1 PDSFRFTDKEWDALT
16 GLIYFGARYYDAELG
31 TWLSV
36 DPLALW
42 GDDGSLSPF
51 DLNATAY
58 VGGRVTIAVD
68 EFGFEGRYKLFGALR
83 AIGGIAQ
90 AAVGGALIMSGAGT
104 GVGAYLVYR
113 GADNLV
119 AGVDGFVNNR
129 PGQGITSRG
138 VAYAAELAGAEHG
151 AAQRLGGY

>member
-1 PDSFRFTDKEWDALT
+1 SFRFTDKEWDELT

-31 TWLSV
+31 TWISV

-68 EFGFEGRYKLFGALR
+68 EFGFDDDLQPHFVTNDELHEQ
-83 AIGGIAQ
+83 GIE
-90 AAVGGALIMSGAGT
+90 VEMPTYRDSGT
-104 GVGAYLVYR
+104 F
-113 GADNLV
+113 
-119 AGVDGFVNNR
+119 AGVVM
-129 PGQGITSRG
+129 
-138 VAYAAELAGAEHG
+138 GASSVG
-151 AAQRLGGY
+151 